1 MVKRYFIL
9 RNFIFFSLLFLAA
22 VFMMACEKE
31 PGEGGDSS
39 IHGYVH
45 VTDYNASF
53 IFVQGEYDGA
63 DRYVYIIYG
72 DDISYG
78 DRIKTGPDGK
88 FEFKYLRKGKYK
100 VYVYSKDST
109 LAGISVV
116 SKDIEITAKKQKV
129 DAGTFEIKEN

>member
-1 MVKRYFIL
+1 MVV
-9 RNFIFFSLLFLAA
+9 S
-22 VFMMACEKE
+22 CEKE
-31 PGEGGDSS
+31 AGEGGNSS

-53 IFVQGEYDGA
+53 IFIQGEYDGA
-63 DRYVYIIYG
+63 DQYVYIIYG

-88 FEFKYLRKGKYK
+88 FEFKYLRQGKYK

-109 LAGISVV
+109 LAGVSAV